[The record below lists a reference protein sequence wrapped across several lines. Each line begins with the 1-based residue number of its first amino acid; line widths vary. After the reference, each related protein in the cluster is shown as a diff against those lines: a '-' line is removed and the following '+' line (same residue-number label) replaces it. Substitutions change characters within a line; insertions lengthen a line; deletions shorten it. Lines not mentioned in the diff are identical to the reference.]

1 MVIENNAPAFSQF
14 IKNSSSR
21 ALPKVGWLCTYTPEE
36 IIIANGF
43 WPVRI
48 TGREKSKKAEGYFPI
63 NFCPFIK
70 SSMEDLLASGDVLSA
85 VIVTNSCDGMRRFY
99 DIASKYIPDLPFFM
113 LDVPRNQNELAVKY
127 FADNILKMSD
137 FLETISGRKMLLPDL
152 ASAQNICNGKRLLLK
167 KLSNFFR
174 NNQKVIGVKNYFNI
188 LISSMTEEPGCF
200 NTDLRSYLEYIET
213 RLGHDQATPAIE
225 SGDTGRIQIPEIMI
239 LGNFIDEERLWE
251 IFDELDCKI
260 SADDLC
266 SSSRYFENIIQ
277 SGNFSDI
284 FGRKQE
290 LPNEEISIDRLIR
303 DIAVRQLFKPQCM
316 RMANLNDKIEE
327 INKNIVK
334 NKIKGIIYISQKFCD
349 NTLLFYPLLRE
360 KLNEKNIPS
369 LFIETEHNNL
379 SVGQI
384 KTRIQAFL
392 EII

>member
-1 MVIENNAPAFSQF
+1 MVTENNVLSFSQF
-14 IKNSSSR
+14 IKSDCKS
-21 ALPKVGWLCTYTPEE
+21 ALPKAGWLCTYTPEE

-48 TGREKSKKAEGYFPI
+48 TGRQKAKKAEGYFPI

-70 SSMEDLLASGDVLSA
+70 SSMEDLLVSGDELSA

-99 DIASKYIPDLPFFM
+99 DIASKYVPDLPFFM
-113 LDVPRNQNELAVKY
+113 LDVPRNQNELAVRY
-127 FADNILKMSD
+127 FAENISKMSG

-152 ASAQNICNGKRLLLK
+152 TYAQDICNEKRLLLK
-167 KLSNFFR
+167 KLNNYFR
-174 NNQKVIGVKNYFNI
+174 NNQKVIVAKNYFNI
-188 LISSMTEEPGCF
+188 LISSMVKEPCCF
-200 NTDLRSYLEYIET
+200 NTDLRSYLEYIGPLMESSQIEP
-213 RLGHDQATPAIE
+213 GNE
-225 SGDTGRIQIPEIMI
+225 SGDTGNRKIPEIMI

-266 SSSRYFENIIQ
+266 STSRYFENITL

-290 LPNEEISIDRLIR
+290 PQNEEISIERLLR
-303 DIAVRQLFKPQCM
+303 DIAIRQLFKPQCM

-327 INKNIVK
+327 INKNIIK

-369 LFIETEHNNL
+369 LFIEIEHNNL

>member
-1 MVIENNAPAFSQF
+1 MVIENNSLPFSQF
-14 IKNSSSR
+14 IKNDSKST
-21 ALPKVGWLCTYTPEE
+21 LPKVGWLCTYTPEE

-48 TGREKSKKAEGYFPI
+48 TGSQKAKKAEGYFPI

-70 SSMEDLLASGDVLSA
+70 SSMEDLMDLKHELSA

-99 DIASKYIPDLPFFM
+99 DIASKYIPELPFFM
-113 LDVPRNQNELAVKY
+113 LDVPRNQNELAVEY
-127 FADNILKMSD
+127 FANNISKMSD
-137 FLETISGRKMLLPDL
+137 FLEEISGRKMLLADL
-152 ASAQNICNGKRLLLK
+152 ISAQETCSEKRMLLI

-174 NNQKVIGVKNYFNI
+174 NDQKVIGVKNYFNI
-188 LISSMTEEPGCF
+188 LISSMTEEPGYF
-200 NTDLRSYLEYIET
+200 NNDLRSYFEYAE
-213 RLGHDQATPAIE
+213 
-225 SGDTGRIQIPEIMI
+225 IQIEHNKLKTEAELEDAGTEQTPEVMI
-239 LGNFIDEERLWE
+239 VGNFIDEDRLWE

-277 SGNFSDI
+277 SDNFSDI
-284 FGRKQE
+284 FGRKREQ
-290 LPNEEISIDRLIR
+290 PDKDISTGILVR

-316 RMANLNDKIEE
+316 RMANLNDKLEE
-327 INKNIVK
+327 INKNIIK
-334 NKIKGIIYISQKFCD
+334 NKVKGIIYISQKFCD

-360 KLNEKNIPS
+360 KLNIINIPS
-369 LFIETEHNNL
+369 LFIEVEHNNL

>member
-1 MVIENNAPAFSQF
+1 MVTENNVPAFSQF
-14 IKNSSSR
+14 IKNGKIS
-21 ALPKVGWLCTYTPEE
+21 ALPKAGWLCTYTPEE

-48 TGREKSKKAEGYFPI
+48 TGRQKAKKAEGYFPI

-70 SSMEDLLASGDVLSA
+70 SSMEDLLASGDELSA

-113 LDVPRNQNELAVKY
+113 LDVPRNQNEFAVRY
-127 FADNILKMSD
+127 FANNILKMSA

-152 ASAQNICNGKRLLLK
+152 TSAQEICNEKRLLLK

-174 NNQKVIGVKNYFNI
+174 NDQKVIGARNYFNI
-188 LISSMTEEPGCF
+188 LITSMTEEPGCF
-200 NTDLRSYLEYIET
+200 NTDLRSYLEYIESQS
-213 RLGHDQATPAIE
+213 RHNQETPAIE
-225 SGDTGRIQIPEIMI
+225 SGDAGSRQIPEIMI

-277 SGNFSDI
+277 SGNFSNI

-290 LPNEEISIDRLIR
+290 LPNGEISIDRLIR
-303 DIAVRQLFKPQCM
+303 DIAIRQLFKPQCM
-316 RMANLNDKIEE
+316 RMANLNNKIEE

-360 KLNEKNIPS
+360 KLNDKNIPS
-369 LFIETEHNNL
+369 LFIEIEHNNL

>member
-1 MVIENNAPAFSQF
+1 MVIENNVLAFSQF
-14 IKNSSSR
+14 IKNDNIG
-21 ALPKVGWLCTYTPEE
+21 ALPKAGWLCTYTPEE

-48 TGREKSKKAEGYFPI
+48 TGRQKAKKAEGYFPI

-70 SSMEDLLASGDVLSA
+70 SSMEDLLASGDELSA

-99 DIASKYIPDLPFFM
+99 DTASKYIPDLPFFM

-127 FADNILKMSD
+127 FANNILKMSG
-137 FLETISGRKMLLPDL
+137 FLEAITGRKMSLSKLI
-152 ASAQNICNGKRLLLK
+152 SAQKICNEKRLLLK

-174 NNQKVIGVKNYFNI
+174 SDQKFIGVKNYFNI
-188 LISSMTEEPGCF
+188 LISSMTEEPVRF
-200 NTDLRSYLEYIET
+200 NAGLRSYLEYAEIQVE
-213 RLGHDQATPAIE
+213 RNQIKPDLE
-225 SGDTGRIQIPEIMI
+225 SGNAGGRQIPEIMI

-290 LPNEEISIDRLIR
+290 PSNEETSIDRLLR
-303 DIAVRQLFKPQCM
+303 DIAFRQLFKPQCM
-316 RMANLNDKIEE
+316 RMANLNDKMEE
-327 INKNIVK
+327 INKNIIK

-360 KLNEKNIPS
+360 NLNEINIPS
-369 LFIETEHNNL
+369 LFIEIEHNNL

>member
-1 MVIENNAPAFSQF
+1 MPAAGQ
-14 IKNSSSR
+14 
-21 ALPKVGWLCTYTPEE
+21 T
-36 IIIANGF
+36 
-43 WPVRI
+43 
-48 TGREKSKKAEGYFPI
+48 
-63 NFCPFIK
+63 
-70 SSMEDLLASGDVLSA
+70 
-85 VIVTNSCDGMRRFY
+85 
-99 DIASKYIPDLPFFM
+99 
-113 LDVPRNQNELAVKY
+113 
-127 FADNILKMSD
+127 
-137 FLETISGRKMLLPDL
+137 
-152 ASAQNICNGKRLLLK
+152 
-167 KLSNFFR
+167 
-174 NNQKVIGVKNYFNI
+174 
-188 LISSMTEEPGCF
+188 
-200 NTDLRSYLEYIET
+200 
-213 RLGHDQATPAIE
+213 
-225 SGDTGRIQIPEIMI
+225 PEIMI

-277 SGNFSDI
+277 SDNFSDI

-290 LPNEEISIDRLIR
+290 PPNEEISIDRLLR

-360 KLNEKNIPS
+360 KLNENNIPS
-369 LFIETEHNNL
+369 LFIEIEHNNL